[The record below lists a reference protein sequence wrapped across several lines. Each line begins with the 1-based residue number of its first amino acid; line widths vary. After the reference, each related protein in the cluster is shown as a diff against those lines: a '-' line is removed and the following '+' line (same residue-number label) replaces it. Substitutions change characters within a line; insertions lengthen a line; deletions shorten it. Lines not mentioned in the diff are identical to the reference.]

1 MRRFWN
7 DFTASYVC
15 GGVLAILLFV
25 VFLVLF
31 ALGMRAAH
39 AETFR
44 GDPPSCQH
52 LAGYAAHA
60 AMLRDE
66 GMQWSEFEPNIRRKI
81 AESRASSN
89 KAMYVKDQQDED
101 YVIETFKWVFESA
114 EEPND
119 VAQMVMRECMT
130 KPKQAAKGGGKH
142 KKA

>member
-1 MRRFWN
+1 MRR
-7 DFTASYVC
+7 AIY
-15 GGVLAILLFV
+15 VLAYALVAAMWLG
-25 VFLVLF
+25 FLTH
-31 ALGMRAAH
+31 AQ

-44 GDPPSCQH
+44 GDGPSCQH

-114 EEPND
+114 EEPGD

-130 KPKQAAKGGGKH
+130 KPKQAAKSGGKH